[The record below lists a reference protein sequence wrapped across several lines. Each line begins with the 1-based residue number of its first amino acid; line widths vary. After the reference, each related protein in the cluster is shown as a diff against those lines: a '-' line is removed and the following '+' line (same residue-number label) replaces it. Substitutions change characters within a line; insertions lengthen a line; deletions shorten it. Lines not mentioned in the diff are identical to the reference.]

1 MKVDAAGAIARIL
14 EAAEEVALTSHV
26 NPDGDSIG
34 SLLGLAICLAAQ
46 GKRVRAAIPGKGV
59 LPPQYDFMP
68 GQELL
73 VPAASVPDRCPVFVA
88 LDCGNL
94 ERLGNLKDKALTA
107 ARFINIDHHV
117 DNKLFAEVNLVRPET
132 SSTSEIVYGLLRQ
145 AEIPVPAEAAMCFY
159 VGLMTDSG
167 RFQHDNTNP
176 ATFQAASELV
186 TLGADPHR
194 AAHEVYSN
202 QSLAYMRLTGRALV
216 QAEMVPDLQ
225 MVHSY
230 VSQQDLAETGA
241 RLEETEDLIDILRIV
256 KGSRI
261 AVLMKE
267 LEDGQVRVS
276 LRSGDD
282 VDIAWIAR
290 KHGGGGHARAA
301 GFTSP
306 AGHLE
311 TLQMIEEELRSDSGK

>member
-1 MKVDAAGAIARIL
+1 MEN
-14 EAAEEVALTSHV
+14 EAAKAIIDILQETQHVAITSHV

-34 SLLGLAICLAAQ
+34 SLIGLALCLSQQ
-46 GKRVRAAIPGKGV
+46 GKQVWAAIPGKGV
-59 LPPQYDFMP
+59 LPPQYKFMP

-73 VPAASVPDRCPVFVA
+73 VPVADFPQPAPVFVA
-88 LDCGNL
+88 LDCGNI
-94 ERLGNLKDKALTA
+94 ERLNSLKDIALGA
-107 ARFINIDHHV
+107 ERFVNIDHHV
-117 DNKLFAEVNLVRPET
+117 DNTLFGHLNLVRPDA
-132 SSTSEIVYGLLRQ
+132 SSTSEIVYGLLKE
-145 AEIPVPAEAAMCFY
+145 AGVPIAANAALSFY

-186 TLGADPHR
+186 ALGADPHL
-194 AAHEVYSN
+194 AAKEVYQS
-202 QSLAYMRLTGRALV
+202 QSLAYMRLVGRTLTK
-216 QAEMVPDLQ
+216 AEIVSDLE

-241 RLEETEDLIDILRIV
+241 LMEETEDLIDILRIV
-256 KGSRI
+256 RDANI
-261 AVLMKE
+261 AVLLKQ

-276 LRSGDD
+276 MRSSDD

-306 AGHLE
+306 FDHAA
-311 TLQMIEEELRSDSGK
+311 TLKLIEEELRSN